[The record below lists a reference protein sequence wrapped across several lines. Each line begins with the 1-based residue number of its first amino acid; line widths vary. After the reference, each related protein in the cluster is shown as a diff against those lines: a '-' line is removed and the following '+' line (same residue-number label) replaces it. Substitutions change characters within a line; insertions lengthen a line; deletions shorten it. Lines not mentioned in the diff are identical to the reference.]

1 MSEPSEVG
9 SPCGPGEEAL
19 LSTANEAQVL
29 SEGLNSVMLRL
40 YDFAD
45 WQLLNVTEAEA
56 CVLDPDLASLRSSF
70 CELARRA
77 EALVAEMDAWCGGL
91 GGDWPDSDELFVLS
105 MARLG
110 NRGDPR
116 WRELA
121 AWWQSTCAQL
131 DDRCEVDPEGPAD
144 AAVGVLGRG

>member
-1 MSEPSEVG
+1 MSEPFEVG

-19 LSTANEAQVL
+19 LSTANQAQL
-29 SEGLNSVMLRL
+29 LGEGLNSLMLRL

-56 CVLDPDLASLRSSF
+56 CALDPDLASLRSLF
-70 CELARRA
+70 CELARTA
-77 EALVAEMDAWCGGL
+77 EALVTEMDAWCDRL
-91 GGDWPDSDELFVLS
+91 GGDWPDNHELFVLS

-116 WRELA
+116 WRALA
-121 AWWQSTCAQL
+121 AWWQSACAQL
-131 DDRCEVDPEGPAD
+131 DDRCEVDPEGHAE
-144 AAVGVLGRG
+144 AAVGVSGRG